1 MVKGMKHRMAQTRL
15 HCWTCVKFLYAS
27 VFLLSFMVNGCGA
40 GPVWTRDDPRDV
52 VNGFL
57 QTAEVQNVEVMWE
70 YLSTATQKSLNER
83 ADAFNAQSQN
93 GSSRKGFEMLRT
105 TGHVISSTREY
116 KKLEVSSQT
125 AEEAV
130 VDIVMQDG
138 SVKSLTLHR
147 ENGRWTID
155 LPLGTEK

>member
-1 MVKGMKHRMAQTRL
+1 ME
-15 HCWTCVKFLYAS
+15 WKFLYVS
-27 VFLLSFMVNGCGA
+27 VFLLLFMINGCGA

-57 QTAEVQNVEVMWE
+57 QTAEVQNVGEMWE

-93 GSSRKGFEMLRT
+93 GIPRKGCDMLRT

-116 KKLEVSSQT
+116 KKIEVSSQT

-130 VDIVMQDG
+130 VNIVMHDG

-155 LPLGTEK
+155 LPLGMEK

>member
-1 MVKGMKHRMAQTRL
+1 
-15 HCWTCVKFLYAS
+15 
-27 VFLLSFMVNGCGA
+27 
-40 GPVWTRDDPRDV
+40 
-52 VNGFL
+52 
-57 QTAEVQNVEVMWE
+57 MWE
-70 YLSTATQKSLNER
+70 YLSTATQKNLDKR

-93 GSSRKGFEMLRT
+93 GIPRKGCDMLRT

-116 KKLEVSSQT
+116 KKIEVSSQT

-130 VDIVMQDG
+130 VNIVMHDG

-155 LPLGTEK
+155 LPLGMEK